1 MRRKTSQIRGSIMEC
16 EFLSSLASKVTG
28 LILLQHSAWQKKFD
42 EVCEQENLR
51 FFRRAEGNA
60 RGLEL

>member
-1 MRRKTSQIRGSIMEC
+1 MEC